1 MDEYFNIVRNS
12 ALISDKDSLEK
23 VFEIKT
29 PETLIKVLE
38 NVRKKMTEEYSI
50 TTYKMRNDI
59 LTNVISELKMKLRN
73 NRINKV
79 LNNG

>member
-38 NVRKKMTEEYSI
+38 NVRKKMIEEYSI